1 MIYDKWFVKGLNWGA
16 CYDKVEKTRKGT
28 YIPSMTTYLLTS
40 VLVQDAGDFVK
51 DIIECVMQILET
63 DKRRFY
69 LKIFPESSSWRN
81 RDTDKEQIVVIIK
94 SSW

>member
-1 MIYDKWFVKGLNWGA
+1 MFNMHSRCVTIYDKWFVKGFNWGA

-51 DIIECVMQILET
+51 DKIECVMQILENK
-63 DKRRFY
+63 KRFC
-69 LKIFPESSSWRN
+69 LKIFPEL
-81 RDTDKEQIVVIIK
+81 TQ
-94 SSW
+94 